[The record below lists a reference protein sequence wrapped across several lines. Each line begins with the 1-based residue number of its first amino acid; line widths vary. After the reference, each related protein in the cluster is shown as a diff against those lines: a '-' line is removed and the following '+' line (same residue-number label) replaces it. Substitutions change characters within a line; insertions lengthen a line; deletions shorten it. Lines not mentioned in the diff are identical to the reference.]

1 MALITVED
9 LAELDDEQ
17 LDDDITDNS
26 EPMEEEENDD
36 RLLAHW
42 RSVGRQHQVSVP
54 TEMRGPISEMTQRNQ
69 EVEREQVP
77 YNVVSRREKM
87 GEVLFEERVYPPG
100 KWACITKS
108 EKMYEQS
115 ISMAFMKIMRFICK
129 ESSVGRYLG
138 MTVPVVA
145 EFQLTETGTE
155 FKKDV
160 VTAYYL
166 PAQFQNNPP
175 QPTDN
180 EISISHR
187 DSIRVISR
195 VFYGTTTEETIQRE
209 IQLLWELLGDA
220 QGVQRHTYMV
230 ATYENP
236 GVPGR
241 RNEIWFIRH
250 ADQDA

>member
-1 MALITVED
+1 MALISVED

-17 LDDDITDNS
+17 LDDDITDSS
-26 EPMEEEENDD
+26 EPMDEEDED

-42 RSVGRQHQVSVP
+42 RAVGRGHHVSVP
-54 TEMRGPISEMTQRNQ
+54 NEMRGPIAEMTQRNQ
-69 EVEREQVP
+69 DTEREQVP
-77 YNVVSRREKM
+77 FAVISRREKM
-87 GEVLFEERVYPPG
+87 GEVLFEERVYPAG

-115 ISMAFMKIMRFICK
+115 ISLAFMKLMRFICK

-145 EFQLTETGTE
+145 EFQLSENGGD
-155 FKKDV
+155 FAKDV
-160 VTAYYL
+160 VTAFYL

-175 QPTDN
+175 EPNDPDIT
-180 EISISHR
+180 IFHR
-187 DSIRVISR
+187 ESMRIISR
-195 VFYGTTTEETIQRE
+195 AFYGTTTEETIQRQ
-209 IQLLWELLGDA
+209 IQLFWELLGDME
-220 QGVQRHTYMV
+220 GIHRHMYMV

-241 RNEIWFIRH
+241 RNEIWFVRR
-250 ADQDA
+250 DA